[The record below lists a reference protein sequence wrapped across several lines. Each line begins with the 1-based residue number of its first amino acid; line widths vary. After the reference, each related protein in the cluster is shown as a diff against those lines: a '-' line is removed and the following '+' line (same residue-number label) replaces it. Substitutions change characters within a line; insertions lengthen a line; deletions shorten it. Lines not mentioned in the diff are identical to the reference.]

1 MLLYKFQYLSRDACV
16 TTDITM
22 VHFPIAH
29 VCHLGVLERHD
40 ANSDL
45 RGLAQVR
52 TVERNRRRW
61 PSPHA
66 FAGFLSQA
74 LEEPLF
80 HPHIAS
86 SLTPSTPPPPSP
98 LRPPPPPP
106 PS

>member
-61 PSPHA
+61 PAPHA

-74 LEEPLF
+74 LEEAIF
-80 HPHIAS
+80 HHHVPC
-86 SLTPSTPPPPSP
+86 SLTPSITASSSARRRPRSP
-98 LRPPPPPP
+98 GP
-106 PS
+106 